1 MSTLIIG
8 LSISML
14 LFLLAAGLTLI
25 FGMLGV
31 INFAH
36 GALYMLGAYLAFQ
49 AHATF
54 GSFWPALILSPL
66 CLAAAG
72 LAIERLAL
80 RPLYPRAHEFQLLAT
95 FGLILVIEEVV
106 RVVWGL
112 DYRHLT
118 PPPSLTGSVALFGS
132 DIARY
137 RLFVI
142 GFGAAVIA
150 ALFFGI
156 ERTKLGLVLRAAS
169 VNPTMAAT
177 LGIDVNLVR
186 SLVFALG
193 AGLAGIG
200 GTIAGPL
207 LPIQLSMGFTI
218 ILDCFIVVVIGGL
231 GNIKGAVFGALL
243 IGMTRAFG
251 QLYAPEWIDI
261 ATYVVLL
268 AVLLVRPQGLF
279 AAKERLA

>member
-36 GALYMLGAYLAFQ
+36 GALYMLGAYIAFQ
-49 AHATF
+49 ASVTF

-66 CLAAAG
+66 CLALAG
-72 LAIERLAL
+72 VAIERLTL

-95 FGLILVIEEVV
+95 FGLILVLEEVV

-112 DYRHLT
+112 DYRHLN
-118 PPPSLTGSVALFGS
+118 PPPSLTGSVNLFGT
-132 DIARY
+132 DIAKY
-137 RLFVI
+137 RLFII

-156 ERTKLGLVLRAAS
+156 ERTRLGLVLRASS

-177 LGIDVNLVR
+177 LGVDVNRVR
-186 SLVFALG
+186 ALVFGLG
-193 AGLAGIG
+193 AALAGIG

-207 LPIQLSMGFTI
+207 LPIQLQMGFTI

-268 AVLLVRPQGLF
+268 AVLLLRPQGLF